1 MKFEPLFD
9 RVLMKVAPIKEN
21 RVNGIIM
28 PEDEQK
34 QILEGTVIAV
44 GDGLKDE
51 PMIVSPGEMIIIQKF
66 SGVKLIDNGEDYVIV
81 KQKDILCK
89 KKVD

>member
-1 MKFEPLFD
+1 MRLEPLFD
-9 RVLMKVAPIKEN
+9 RVLMKVAPVKEN
-21 RVNGIIM
+21 KVNGIIM

-34 QILEGTVIAV
+34 QVIEGTVIAV
-44 GDGLKDE
+44 GEGFKDD
-51 PMIVSPGEMIIIQKF
+51 PMIIQPGEMIIIQKF
-66 SGVKLIDNGEDYVIV
+66 SGVKVTEDDQDYIIV